1 MKKAFVLSCA
11 AFLLLAAIGCRE
23 YYQMQG
29 LHKVKAQYDPDGKK
43 MVIIPFNDPISDY
56 FESPE
61 GRTITEHAGDYISG
75 HDIAPV
81 VYEEPFPT
89 GARAAY
95 DEHKADLLMALK
107 AVADATESDL
117 VLIGQIISIHDGKP
131 EDVGIVKGWMF
142 VSARLYDMKEGARP
156 VWHIRSKKI
165 VYPEG
170 LAYEAGF
177 PETDLPRAELR
188 QAMLV
193 KAGETIGKAFHTH
206 LEQIK

>member
-1 MKKAFVLSCA
+1 
-11 AFLLLAAIGCRE
+11 
-23 YYQMQG
+23 
-29 LHKVKAQYDPDGKK
+29 
-43 MVIIPFNDPISDY
+43 
-56 FESPE
+56 
-61 GRTITEHAGDYISG
+61 
-75 HDIAPV
+75 
-81 VYEEPFPT
+81 
-89 GARAAY
+89 
-95 DEHKADLLMALK
+95 
-107 AVADATESDL
+107 
-117 VLIGQIISIHDGKP
+117 
-131 EDVGIVKGWMF
+131 MF